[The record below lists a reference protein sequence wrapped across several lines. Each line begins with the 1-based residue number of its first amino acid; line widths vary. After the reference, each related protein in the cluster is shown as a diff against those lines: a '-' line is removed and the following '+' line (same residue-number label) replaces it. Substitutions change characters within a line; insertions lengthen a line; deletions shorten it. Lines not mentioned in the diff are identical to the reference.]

1 MFEEE
6 GEVLKERWLRMAM
19 MEGHHHHHD
28 EKNKFKGGQSR
39 MVVVRIV
46 EQLLSVFSL
55 FEERYRNVKKVL
67 DRNSH
72 TVKRFVSW
80 NVDDDM
86 MMAQSVLRYLS
97 TCDDLQKKI
106 SSSPFLSFFP
116 MLPHTI
122 LDLEYYIMDRPP
134 TLFPREEL
142 KFVFTSKNTLCAAA
156 DDRDIRIMMM
166 IMMI

>member
-6 GEVLKERWLRMAM
+6 GEVLKEKWLRMAM
-19 MEGHHHHHD
+19 MEGHHHHVD
-28 EKNKFKGGQSR
+28 DKNKFKGGQSR

-86 MMAQSVLRYLS
+86 IDYIHEMRMVKFGL
-97 TCDDLQKKI
+97 
-106 SSSPFLSFFP
+106 SSS
-116 MLPHTI
+116 I
-122 LDLEYYIMDRPP
+122 
-134 TLFPREEL
+134 
-142 KFVFTSKNTLCAAA
+142 VVAVAAGA
-156 DDRDIRIMMM
+156 IK
-166 IMMI
+166 

>member
-6 GEVLKERWLRMAM
+6 GEVLKEKWLRMAM
-19 MEGHHHHHD
+19 MEGHHHRHD
-28 EKNKFKGGQSR
+28 EKNKFTGGQSR

-67 DRNSH
+67 DRNSL

-80 NVDDDM
+80 NVHDDM
-86 MMAQSVLRYLS
+86 MMAQSVLRCLS
-97 TCDDLQKKI
+97 TCEDLRIKI
-106 SSSPFLSFFP
+106 SSSPFLPFFP
-116 MLPHTI
+116 MLPQYSI
-122 LDLEYYIMDRPP
+122 WSIMDRPPP

-142 KFVFTSKNTLCAAA
+142 FVFTSKNPLCCC
-156 DDRDIRIMMM
+156 
-166 IMMI
+166 